1 MLGPDLQPVEQKF
14 EPKLILRPVEL
25 EKYPTEIEKLTGD
38 ETIAKA
44 KAKYHEKF
52 TLEFRMTAKKASSG
66 EKWEGYFQKT
76 ILATGEKFPLG
87 TWRADVE
94 IPSSTDTLKQKFTI
108 RQSNPELDLTKPD
121 LKALY
126 QMASPL
132 AEMQVSDPALAAN
145 LQRATS
151 ATMFG
156 TERRLTFRFGDD
168 ESLKLIPEC
177 FKADVKT
184 ARNRGAVEDYWDK
197 GVTLPSF
204 LTSWYSD
211 KPQRLGALLLV
222 CVGLLSV
229 EWLIRKLLKLA

>member
-1 MLGPDLQPVEQKF
+1 VVL
-14 EPKLILRPVEL
+14 
-25 EKYPTEIEKLTGD
+25 
-38 ETIAKA
+38 
-44 KAKYHEKF
+44 
-52 TLEFRMTAKKASSG
+52 AS
-66 EKWEGYFQKT
+66 
-76 ILATGEKFPLG
+76 ADKFPVG

-108 RQSNPELDLTKPD
+108 RQSNPELDVTKPN
-121 LKALY
+121 LKELY

-132 AEMQVSDPALAAN
+132 AEMQVSDPGLATRLQQAVSAN
-145 LQRATS
+145 SL
-151 ATMFG
+151 G
-156 TERRLTFRFGDD
+156 TEKRLAFRFGDE

-177 FKADVKT
+177 FKPDVKT

-222 CVGLLSV
+222 CVGLLSI